1 MSNIN
6 INDICDQEL
15 SDATKKKYIQKI
27 KHLEKISNLSI
38 EQMMTSPDLS
48 LEIIKNK
55 ISLQPATIASYI
67 TPICKLFSINTEF
80 MSNNKKSYDAWSTHL
95 TDHNKKRLKMYAE
108 DDLKPSQLEKIVG
121 FEEIKTK
128 FNELQKNPE
137 VLKNIKKHFQYIL
150 LAMYLHIK
158 PKRCDLGCIYVSLDG
173 RIPKSYLDEKNYIL
187 LNVATPKLI
196 LNKYKTSKSYGKLVE
211 PLSEELIKILRESF
225 ELFPRTH
232 LFISLDIR
240 LKNMP
245 YDNNGS
251 YSSFVMRNFEHL
263 FGKSMGASL
272 WRRVYISENIDFNSD
287 YSVLVE
293 NARLSGQSLDTQMK
307 IYNSCNKKSGIALR
321 KSV

>member
-1 MSNIN
+1 MTNIN
-6 INDICDQEL
+6 INDIYEQEL

-27 KHLEKISNLSI
+27 KHLEKISNLTI

-55 ISLQPATIASYI
+55 ISMQPATIASYI

-80 MSNNKKSYDAWSTHL
+80 MSNNKKSYEAWSTHL
-95 TDHNKKRLKMYAE
+95 TEHNKKRLKMYAE

-128 FNELQKNPE
+128 FYELQRDPE
-137 VLKNIKKHFQYIL
+137 VFENIKKHFQYIL

-173 RIPKSYLDEKNYIL
+173 RIPKSYLEKNYIL
-187 LNVATPKLI
+187 LNDDRPELI
-196 LNKYKTSKSYGKLVE
+196 MNKYKTAKSYGKLVE
-211 PLSEELIKILRESF
+211 PLSEELVKILRESF
-225 ELFPRTH
+225 KLFPRTH

-240 LKNMP
+240 IRNQP
-245 YDNNGS
+245 YENNGS

-287 YSVLVE
+287 YTTLVN

-307 IYNSCNKKSGIALR
+307 IYNSCNKKSGSAVR
-321 KSV
+321 KTV